1 MVKIQSRLKVFSQID
16 DVKLMKMNP
25 FTEKSNVIEGWVSCR
40 TSYSNKEY
48 IVVRRESYV
57 TCVRGLSRDPNLKV
71 NGLLYYPPPPSFSRL
86 APVHLSHGCISLNHI
101 TKHKRIAHQK
111 TACYRGYF
119 WYPRFDQNT
128 ERDSGKQKIS

>member
-16 DVKLMKMNP
+16 EVKLMKMNP

-57 TCVRGLSRDPNLKV
+57 TCVRGLSRDLNLNV
-71 NGLLYYPPPPSFSRL
+71 NGLLYCPPPPSFSRL
-86 APVHLSHGCISLNHI
+86 TPVHLSRGCI
-101 TKHKRIAHQK
+101 
-111 TACYRGYF
+111 
-119 WYPRFDQNT
+119 P
-128 ERDSGKQKIS
+128 

>member
-16 DVKLMKMNP
+16 EVKLMKMNP

-71 NGLLYYPPPPSFSRL
+71 NGLLYYPPPPIVFSFDPGSSFARL
-86 APVHLSHGCISLNHI
+86 YPLI
-101 TKHKRIAHQK
+101 TLR
-111 TACYRGYF
+111 
-119 WYPRFDQNT
+119 NT
-128 ERDSGKQKIS
+128 NE